1 MISKITL
8 SNIATYT
15 MATAE
20 PKKINFIY
28 GGNGTGK
35 TTLSRFLAGEDANS
49 GSIIEWT
56 STVHEKIIVYNR
68 DFIERNFS
76 ADKTL
81 PGIFTLGSKSIDIQ
95 NEIENLKEQSQQQKE
110 IREKTAKSLEG
121 LLRTINDLS
130 EETRNKCWE
139 IQSKYGT
146 AFSSALVGYR
156 SSRDKFFQE
165 CLALYP
171 TREKDEAKI
180 PTYERLKEIYHSAY
194 AKNISPVKEYS
205 EIDIMRVTALDSQ
218 PLLSKIIT
226 GTSNT
231 PIGTFIQFLNA
242 SDWVKQG
249 IELAEKSN
257 GRCPFCQQELPSS
270 LAEQI
275 AAFFDEEYKKGC
287 TAIKEYQCTYSEFV
301 AEVELHLKSILD
313 SNLSFLQYHDF
324 EQLSLRFHAVSAQN
338 LNLIQSKIEN
348 PSKPIKCDSL
358 CELVQEINKRIRDF
372 NVRIKENNAI
382 ISNQEKAR
390 AHCQY
395 LVWQFFLL
403 QLEDVLSDYNKQAT
417 GLHKGATSIKAK
429 VDAAT
434 DRIKILEGQIH
445 KKEAQL
451 TSVLPTVS
459 AINKILYNFGFVGF
473 SLAENR
479 DKPGTYLILR
489 PDGTDASR
497 TLSEGEHNF
506 ISFLYFYHLCFG
518 SQTNTGLADDKVVV
532 IDDPISSLDSNVL
545 FVVST
550 LVKNVIQNC
559 LKKNAGISQ
568 VFILTHNIYFHKE
581 ITFLGSRESYSPKEV
596 AYYII
601 RKRDEESSLQ
611 FYSSNPIKTS
621 YQTLWEELKEPNI
634 SSSKSAFNTMRR
646 ILEHYFQIIGGIKYE
661 ECINSFDGEDQLVC
675 KALIAFINDGSHS
688 IFDDLI
694 VSFDDTMLDSYLR
707 VFRLIFLNLHHID
720 HYNMMMGIP
729 NSG

>member
-1 MISKITL
+1 MYRRL
-8 SNIATYT
+8 FY
-15 MATAE
+15 
-20 PKKINFIY
+20 FHFY
-28 GGNGTGK
+28 
-35 TTLSRFLAGEDANS
+35 SRS
-49 GSIIEWT
+49 
-56 STVHEKIIVYNR
+56 
-68 DFIERNFS
+68 
-76 ADKTL
+76 
-81 PGIFTLGSKSIDIQ
+81 
-95 NEIENLKEQSQQQKE
+95 
-110 IREKTAKSLEG
+110 
-121 LLRTINDLS
+121 
-130 EETRNKCWE
+130 
-139 IQSKYGT
+139 
-146 AFSSALVGYR
+146 
-156 SSRDKFFQE
+156 
-165 CLALYP
+165 
-171 TREKDEAKI
+171 
-180 PTYERLKEIYHSAY
+180 
-194 AKNISPVKEYS
+194 
-205 EIDIMRVTALDSQ
+205 
-218 PLLSKIIT
+218 
-226 GTSNT
+226 
-231 PIGTFIQFLNA
+231 
-242 SDWVKQG
+242 
-249 IELAEKSN
+249 
-257 GRCPFCQQELPSS
+257 
-270 LAEQI
+270 
-275 AAFFDEEYKKGC
+275 
-287 TAIKEYQCTYSEFV
+287 
-301 AEVELHLKSILD
+301 
-313 SNLSFLQYHDF
+313 
-324 EQLSLRFHAVSAQN
+324 
-338 LNLIQSKIEN
+338 
-348 PSKPIKCDSL
+348 
-358 CELVQEINKRIRDF
+358 
-372 NVRIKENNAI
+372 
-382 ISNQEKAR
+382 
-390 AHCQY
+390 
-395 LVWQFFLL
+395 
-403 QLEDVLSDYNKQAT
+403 
-417 GLHKGATSIKAK
+417 
-429 VDAAT
+429 
-434 DRIKILEGQIH
+434 
-445 KKEAQL
+445 
-451 TSVLPTVS
+451 
-459 AINKILYNFGFVGF
+459 INKILYNFGFVGF
-473 SLAENR
+473 SLAENQ

-661 ECINSFDGEDQLVC
+661 ECINSFDGEDKLVC